1 MPIQTL
7 FSALNPNDCDIV
19 GVATERRHQDDQ
31 MAPSCYSS
39 PTVFGF
45 LFFSPLFCSFSL
57 VTFVTERPR
66 LRLDSPVT
74 QQGGPGGI
82 LEKKILFFTFF
93 FFWFREFLKSKD
105 F

>member
-1 MPIQTL
+1 MTVTL
-7 FSALNPNDCDIV
+7 LEWLLKDAIKMTRWPL
-19 GVATERRHQDDQ
+19 A
-31 MAPSCYSS
+31 ASS

-45 LFFSPLFCSFSL
+45 FFSPLFCSFSL

-74 QQGGPGGI
+74 QQGGPSGI
-82 LEKKILFFTFF
+82 LEKKIFLFL
-93 FFWFREFLKSKD
+93 FFWFLEFLKSKD

>member
-31 MAPSCYSS
+31 MAPIARAL
-39 PTVFGF
+39 P
-45 LFFSPLFCSFSL
+45 LFFCFIFSSLFFFCSFSL

-74 QQGGPGGI
+74 QQGGPSGI
-82 LEKKILFFTFF
+82 LEKERFFLFFFSGSESF
-93 FFWFREFLKSKD
+93 
-105 F
+105 